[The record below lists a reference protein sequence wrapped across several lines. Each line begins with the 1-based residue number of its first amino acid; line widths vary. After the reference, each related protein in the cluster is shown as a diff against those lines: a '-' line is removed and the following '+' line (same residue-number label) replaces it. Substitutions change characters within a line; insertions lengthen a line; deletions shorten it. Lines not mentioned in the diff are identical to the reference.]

1 MGKSRA
7 DTVYQQT
14 ELRLSRLV
22 SGDEGTVR
30 GRLANLRRGAGRIP
44 GDEAEGGDDDAR
56 ERVARRF
63 HQIVLAQ
70 DMPALTYYL
79 RTFIQLLR
87 SAEIGLD
94 YALLAKD
101 LFLYQWQDQ
110 VSSVRLQWGQDFY
123 RKNKSNE

>member
-1 MGKSRA
+1 
-7 DTVYQQT
+7 
-14 ELRLSRLV
+14 
-22 SGDEGTVR
+22 
-30 GRLANLRRGAGRIP
+30 
-44 GDEAEGGDDDAR
+44 
-56 ERVARRF
+56 
-63 HQIVLAQ
+63 
-70 DMPALTYYL
+70 MPALTYYL